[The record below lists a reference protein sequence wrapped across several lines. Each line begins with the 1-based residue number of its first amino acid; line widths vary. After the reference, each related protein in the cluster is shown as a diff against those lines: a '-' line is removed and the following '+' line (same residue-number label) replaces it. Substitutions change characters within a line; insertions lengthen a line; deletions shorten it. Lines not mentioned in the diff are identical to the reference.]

1 MATVIKPNYFGF
13 YSHLPAL
20 SCSTPLNGH
29 ALCCCSQHGFETL
42 LEPKA
47 LRKNHLHSYYII
59 LNCEA
64 LISLNK
70 KHLTSSIQLITI
82 AIAWYFFQI
91 CPKKN
96 SFFIAPQLG
105 SGHHQLDLREML
117 SRHIGEGTQATA
129 PFEVDS
135 NGFMVPRVGGSVE
148 LTRRHEVRMHSI
160 YIYIF
165 TIYMYIYKYKYIYIY
180 KCKHHVHTHTYIW

>member
-1 MATVIKPNYFGF
+1 MFSSFNKNSYPYILSCFSQRATVIKQSYFWS

-29 ALCCCSQHGFETL
+29 GLCCFETL

-91 CPKKN
+91 CPNKN
-96 SFFIAPQLG
+96 SFFIAPQLELG

-117 SRHIGEGTQATA
+117 SRHIGEGTQAAA
-129 PFEVDS
+129 PFD
-135 NGFMVPRVGGSVE
+135 GS
-148 LTRRHEVRMHSI
+148 TGWR
-160 YIYIF
+160 
-165 TIYMYIYKYKYIYIY
+165 
-180 KCKHHVHTHTYIW
+180 